1 MWVAELAYFLTWDAC
16 KAMFTLQVIS
26 YNIYLDISY
35 TCLTTHLKGDTSKT
49 QAIVFSQNEKKSSF
63 FFLVVSFSFFL
74 DLLEALMVVFWMLNY
89 SSKLIR

>member
-1 MWVAELAYFLTWDAC
+1 
-16 KAMFTLQVIS
+16 
-26 YNIYLDISY
+26 LDISY
-35 TCLTTHLKGDTSKT
+35 TCLTTHLKEDTSKT

-74 DLLEALMVVFWMLNY
+74 DLLEALVVVFWMLNY